1 MIISEDEDGNLI
13 VNDCNI
19 CYHKNCHS
27 NDNECHA
34 EILQLRYQK
43 DNIVEHQVQS
53 GSLKDFCSNKNHMI
67 PSLLVNCVNALDKN
81 RLDFQGIY
89 RIPGQGSQ
97 VQKLLKE
104 LKGSKEIVNLDEYA
118 TETITGCIKA
128 FLKEIRDP
136 LIPPYLFEDF
146 YQACDSELDFKIHD
160 AILKLPKPHQDTL
173 IYMFGHWNRVVTNS
187 EKNLMTLENLAYC
200 LAPTAVGIYMEKD
213 IKIDA
218 MDTLKA

>member
-1 MIISEDEDGNLI
+1 MVASTS
-13 VNDCNI
+13 
-19 CYHKNCHS
+19 K
-27 NDNECHA
+27 
-34 EILQLRYQK
+34 Q
-43 DNIVEHQVQS
+43 QS

-89 RIPGQGSQ
+89 RINGQGSLI
-97 VQKLLKE
+97 QKLLKE
-104 LKGSKEIVNLDEYA
+104 LKGSKEIVNLDMILKYD

-173 IYMFGHWNRVVTNS
+173 IYMFGHWNRVVINS
-187 EKNLMTLENLAYC
+187 EKNLMPLENLAKC
-200 LAPTAVGIYMEKD
+200 LAPTVVGIYMEKD

-218 MDTLKA
+218 AGEGIEKQIKIMKRLLSMPQKYWQIENSQEGMKSFQNSVFYI